1 MDKKN
6 RESSGYRLRSFSGNV
21 IFFAGFG
28 EWVLSDIDRF
38 CREVNTLAESFE
50 GSDWCLLGDVTGW
63 TLEQQDVQNAFR
75 ACVQTMKGT
84 GCSSVVFYSGPGALK
99 RLSFYRL
106 MDPDSPGFCFRVFLT
121 RQRAV
126 RALRIQDFAISEDDI
141 KSFFR
146 EEGSS
151 R

>member
-1 MDKKN
+1 MDK
-6 RESSGYRLRSFSGNV
+6 EGLEPAGYRLRPFPGNV
-21 IFFAGFG
+21 IYFAGFG
-28 EWVLSDIDRF
+28 EWELSNIDSF
-38 CREVNTLAESFE
+38 CRELIELAEKFE
-50 GSDWCLLGDVTGW
+50 GAEWSLLGDVTCW
-63 TLEQQDVQNAFR
+63 ILERPDVQSAFR
-75 ACVQTMKGT
+75 ACVEKIKAV

-99 RLSFYRL
+99 RLTFYRL

-126 RALRIQDFAISEDDI
+126 RALRIQGFGVSEDDI
-141 KSFFR
+141 NSFFR